1 MASSSQPALADSAP
15 RQAYNAS
22 IDPSNDDASG
32 KNTETESVV
41 SEGKQP
47 GVAAA
52 AAAWNLAPGMLIV
65 AWLGIAMVAYAYGLE
80 NNMTYATL
88 TQATGL
94 FKQFQWY
101 PTLNVIQ
108 QVIIA
113 VAKIPI
119 AKLADVFGRA
129 QGYVLSIFFYVVGFI
144 LIAAAQN
151 IETTAAGVVF
161 YALGNSGT
169 QIMQQIVL
177 ADWTPAR
184 WRGAAIGLVSL
195 PYIIN
200 FAVAPRIV
208 GALVDYT
215 RPEDNSWRW
224 LAGMFTIIFPVVS
237 FPIIFTLALNQTR
250 GRKRG
255 LVPRHPYFPD
265 YPLHTLRDRL
275 RAFGRGLWAFTV
287 DVDLIGLVA
296 LCAGLLL
303 LLIPLKLQA
312 NKPAGWSDGS
322 IIAMLT
328 VGAFLLIA
336 LVPFELYVSPKPIIK
351 KRFILNKDVVFPAL
365 IGFFDFVSFYLSWT
379 SAYTWV
385 FVTHGWSLEDA
396 GYFSNTQS
404 LCLTVF
410 GIAAGFVSVWTRR
423 FKWQMVVGA
432 CIRMV
437 GLGLMIHF
445 RSLDASNVQLVW
457 PQVLQGLG
465 GGILGVILQ
474 VSAQISVPHQ
484 DVATVTA
491 FVLLAAEVGGATG
504 SAIVGALQVE
514 YLPERFDRY
523 LPNVDAAVRTALLG
537 NPLGAASYPLGTEI
551 RTGFALA
558 YTDFVHR
565 LLIISIAISALPIV
579 LSLLITDRKL
589 SDSQN
594 CVNEK
599 EKAVAVEAVQIAKA
613 QHQEKVDI
621 EKP

>member
-1 MASSSQPALADSAP
+1 MATTATTQQEGAAGHVITKNDGLNNAY
-15 RQAYNAS
+15 AYN
-22 IDPSNDDASG
+22 DDQSQ
-32 KNTETESVV
+32 KNSSEHETESVN
-41 SEGKQP
+41 SDAKQP

-52 AAAWNLAPGMLIV
+52 AAAWNLAPWMLALAWIGIGMT
-65 AWLGIAMVAYAYGLE
+65 AYAYGLE
-80 NNMTYATL
+80 NNVTYATL
-88 TQATGL
+88 SQATSI

-113 VAKIPI
+113 VAKFPI

-129 QGYVLSIFFYVVGFI
+129 QGYVLSIAFYLVGFI
-144 LIAAAQN
+144 LLATAKDIH
-151 IETTAAGVVF
+151 TTAAGVVF
-161 YALGNSGT
+161 YAIGNSGT

-184 WRGAAIGLVSL
+184 WRGAAIGLVSM

-208 GALVDYT
+208 ASLVNYT
-215 RPEDNSWRW
+215 DVNDNGWRW
-224 LAGMFTIIFPVVS
+224 LAGMFTIIFPIAS
-237 FPIIFTLALNQTR
+237 FPIIFTLALNQSR

-255 LVPRHPYFPD
+255 LVPRHPYLQMSP
-265 YPLHTLRDRL
+265 L
-275 RAFGRGLWAFTV
+275 RAAWAFV
-287 DVDLIGLVA
+287 LDIDFIGLLL

-303 LLIPLKLQA
+303 ILLPLKLQA
-312 NKPAGWSDGS
+312 SKPDGWSNAS

-328 VGAFLLIA
+328 VGSVLLLTLVAYEHFLA
-336 LVPFELYVSPKPIIK
+336 PHPVIK
-351 KRFILNKDVVFPAL
+351 KRFILNKDVIFPAL

-379 SAYTWV
+379 TAYSFV
-385 FVTHGWSLEDA
+385 FIVHDWTLADA

-423 FKWQMVVGA
+423 FKWQMFVGA
-432 CIRMV
+432 CVRTLGI
-437 GLGLMIHF
+437 GLMIHF
-445 RSLDASNVQLVW
+445 RSLAATNVQLVW

-474 VSAQISVPHQ
+474 VSAQVSVPHQ

-491 FVLLAAEVGGATG
+491 FVLLAAEVGGAVG

-514 YLPERFDRY
+514 YLPSRFDFY
-523 LPNVDAAVRTALLG
+523 LPNVDPEVRTNLLG
-537 NPLGAASYPLGTEI
+537 SPFVCTSVYPLGSEI
-551 RTGFALA
+551 RTGFSRA

-565 LLIISIAISALPIV
+565 LLIIGIVVSVVPIILSA
-579 LSLLITDRKL
+579 LITDRKL

-599 EKAVAVEAVQIAKA
+599 EKALAVEAVRLAKGRQLEKEDVE
-613 QHQEKVDI
+613 QH
-621 EKP
+621 

>member
-1 MASSSQPALADSAP
+1 MATTTTQHGATAPAVNAVDKYDRPASPAFTEDHSQKDTPETQSI
-15 RQAYNAS
+15 AS
-22 IDPSNDDASG
+22 NP
-32 KNTETESVV
+32 
-41 SEGKQP
+41 KQP
-47 GVAAA
+47 GVVAA
-52 AAAWNLAPGMLIV
+52 AAAWNLAPWMLAV
-65 AWLGIAMVAYAYGLE
+65 AWIGIGMTAYAYGLE

-88 TQATGL
+88 SQATSI
-94 FKQFQWY
+94 FNNSEWY

-113 VAKIPI
+113 VAKFPI

-129 QGYVLSIFFYVVGFI
+129 QGYVLSICFYIVGFI
-144 LIAAAQN
+144 LLASAQD
-151 IETTAAGVVF
+151 IKTTAAGVVF
-161 YALGNSGT
+161 YAIGNSGT

-184 WRGAAIGLVSL
+184 WRGAAIGLVSM

-208 GALVDYT
+208 ASLVNYT
-215 RPEDNSWRW
+215 DPTDNGWRW
-224 LAGMFTIIFPVVS
+224 LAGMFTIIFPIAS

-255 LVPRHPYFPD
+255 LVPRHPYFEMSP
-265 YPLHTLRDRL
+265 R
-275 RAFGRGLWAFTV
+275 RAIWDFIV
-287 DVDLIGLVA
+287 DIDLIGLLL

-303 LLIPLKLQA
+303 ILIPLKLQA
-312 NKPAGWSDGS
+312 SKPEGWGDGS

-328 VGAFLLIA
+328 IGAICLLA
-336 LVPFELYVSPKPIIK
+336 LAPFEYFLSPKPIIK

-379 SAYTWV
+379 TAYAWV
-385 FVTHGWSLEDA
+385 FIVHDWSLADA

-432 CIRMV
+432 CIRTL
-437 GLGLMIHF
+437 GIGLMIHF
-445 RSLDASNVQLVW
+445 RSLAATNLQLVW

-491 FVLLAAEVGGATG
+491 FVLLAAEVGGAVG

-514 YLPERFDRY
+514 YLPSRFDFY
-523 LPNVDAAVRTALLG
+523 LPNVDATVRTGLLSSAFVST
-537 NPLGAASYPLGTEI
+537 PLYPLGSEI
-551 RTGFALA
+551 RTGFSLA

-565 LLIISIAISALPIV
+565 LLIIGIAVSAIPII

-599 EKAVAVEAVQIAKA
+599 EKAVAVEAVQLAKGHHLEKNDVE
-613 QHQEKVDI
+613 QH
-621 EKP
+621 